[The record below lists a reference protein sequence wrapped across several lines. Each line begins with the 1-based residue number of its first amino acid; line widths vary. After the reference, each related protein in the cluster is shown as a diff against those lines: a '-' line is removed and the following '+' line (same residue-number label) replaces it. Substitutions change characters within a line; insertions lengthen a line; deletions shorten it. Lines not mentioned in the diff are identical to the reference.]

1 MKHWFIT
8 WTNKAAK
15 RVKLCLWFASLF
27 YWPCSIIYRLRLNI
41 FLEKKLFKWPSFPFT
56 DPNISTPEARSRTK
70 SNPYPSTTTAEKLNA
85 TVDQLLEA
93 SLARSTKS
101 MFERVWNDFQNFCS
115 DKLSSQESVL
125 PISIL
130 HCHCIYH
137 FCMINGIQLQQSH
150 LIIQLL
156 VIITSW
162 VGSQTPLVHFT
173 LPNYCKEQNENV
185 LQLMEDS
192 LLHYQFCINL

>member
-1 MKHWFIT
+1 
-8 WTNKAAK
+8 
-15 RVKLCLWFASLF
+15 
-27 YWPCSIIYRLRLNI
+27 
-41 FLEKKLFKWPSFPFT
+41 
-56 DPNISTPEARSRTK
+56 
-70 SNPYPSTTTAEKLNA
+70 
-85 TVDQLLEA
+85 
-93 SLARSTKS
+93 